1 MVKTNLILSEYLAME
16 NVKLAEGKL
25 KAVCSVKAL
34 LSEIDFNAEVIP
46 ENNLAKFTY
55 LLTSIKGKPLTRDEI
70 KVAMEIVNFKTRR
83 NENKKT
89 NKARERYNYK
99 KA

>member
-70 KVAMEIVNFKTRR
+70 KVAMEIVNFKTRK

-89 NKARERYNYK
+89 NKAGKRYNYE